1 MKNELNKNKK
11 KGLSKRGKL
20 FLVIALSAILLLI
33 FGLFDYWLVSDNWL
47 YIIIKYVIIQ
57 IAITIALVAVYY
69 LTIIA
74 DVMSKQNER
83 AEKDRQLRENE
94 KNNK

>member
-1 MKNELNKNKK
+1 MKNELNKNNK

-20 FLVIALSAILLLI
+20 FLVIVLSAILLLI

-83 AEKDRQLRENE
+83 AEKNRQLREKEIN
-94 KNNK
+94 KN